1 MERRKIVD
9 YWKYPAILL
18 FGIGIS
24 SIGSWIYFIALN
36 VIVFNMTGSPLAV
49 AALYIIN
56 PLATLFT
63 NLWGGSVVDR
73 VNKKHFMI
81 VLDLIQGVLIT
92 CLAFSTNTLWAI
104 YLFVFLINMVSSLYD
119 PTSIGYITRL
129 IPREQRQRFNSL
141 RSLLD
146 SGAFILG
153 PAITG
158 MLFILG
164 TPLYAIFINGLSFF
178 FSALVTLWM
187 PNVEKNKPLDHVS
200 NQKLSLHVIK
210 KDFMVVIR
218 FSRRYLYV
226 MIVYFLFTAFVVL
239 QTAVDS
245 LEVAF
250 AREVISLSEGAY
262 GFLVSTAGAG
272 ILIGALCNAV
282 FAKKLSI
289 RFIIGLG
296 SVMVSVGYLIFAFS
310 SNFTMASVGFFVL
323 AFSLAFANTGFH
335 TFYQNNIPVEIIGR
349 ISSIYGFL
357 EALLV
362 IVLTAIFAVGAQ
374 VLSIKL
380 VVISGASSMFILTIV
395 LFIICLAPSKRKH
408 YDVAP

>member
-49 AALYIIN
+49 AVLYIIN

-81 VLDLIQGVLIT
+81 GLDLIQGALIT
-92 CLAFSTNTLWAI
+92 CLAFSTNTLWVI

-119 PTSIGYITRL
+119 PTSISYITRL

-210 KDFMVVIR
+210 KDFIVVIR

-262 GFLVSTAGAG
+262 GFLVSMAGAG

-296 SVMVSVGYLIFAFS
+296 SVVVSVGYLIFAFS

-323 AFSLAFANTGFH
+323 AFSLAFANTGFY

-362 IVLTAIFAVGAQ
+362 IVLTSIFAVGAQ

-380 VVISGASSMFILTIV
+380 VVISGAISMFILTVI
-395 LFIICLAPSKRKH
+395 LFNICLAPSKRKH
-408 YDVAP
+408 YEVTS